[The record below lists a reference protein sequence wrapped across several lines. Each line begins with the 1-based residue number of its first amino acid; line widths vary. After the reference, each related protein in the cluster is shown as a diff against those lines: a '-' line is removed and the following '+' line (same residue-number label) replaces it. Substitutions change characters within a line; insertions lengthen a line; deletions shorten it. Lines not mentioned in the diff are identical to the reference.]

1 MKITKSELKKLIK
14 EVTQQVVGEEE
25 QPAEEEPAADAG
37 ALASG
42 AGGEQ
47 KSDVGTALQYIQ
59 KVDNSAEFAQMAQA
73 VIQHGAQVQ
82 GGKAV
87 LTKLYRALPKM
98 IKGMQEGKLNED
110 EAIDKPGGHWSQ
122 PGVNAGAEHGPP
134 DESIR
139 GTTAEIVASILDL
152 LADYEI
158 GLDGAREVVHEL
170 AAEVG
175 LVPAEEEPKR
185 PIGFRENLREALI
198 KESFKRALT
207 NAIKK

>member
-25 QPAEEEPAADAG
+25 QPAEEGPDAG

-87 LTKLYRALPKM
+87 LTKLYRALPNM

-110 EAIDKPGGHWSQ
+110 DVQMQPGGNWGQ
-122 PGVNAGAEHGPP
+122 PLPGEEEAGMV
-134 DESIR
+134 DVESLAMDI
-139 GTTAEIVASILDL
+139 ADL
-152 LADYEI
+152 LQGVEHNDAVDA
-158 GLDGAREVVHEL
+158 LTL
-170 AAEVG
+170 AAETLG
-175 LVPAEEEPKR
+175 LAPPEEEPKR

-198 KESFKRALT
+198 KESFKRVLT
-207 NAIKK
+207 NALKK

>member
-1 MKITKSELKKLIK
+1 MKISKTELKKLIK

-25 QPAEEEPAADAG
+25 QPAEEGPDAG

-42 AGGEQ
+42 AGGDQ

-98 IKGMQEGKLNED
+98 IKGMQEGKLNEYD
-110 EAIDKPGGHWSQ
+110 VQMQPGGNWGQSLS
-122 PGVNAGAEHGPP
+122 GEEEAGMV
-134 DESIR
+134 DVESLAMDI
-139 GTTAEIVASILDL
+139 ADL
-152 LADYEI
+152 LQGVEHNDAVDA
-158 GLDGAREVVHEL
+158 LTL
-170 AAEVG
+170 AAETLG
-175 LVPAEEEPKR
+175 LAPPEEEPKR
-185 PIGFRENLREALI
+185 PIGFVREALR
-198 KESFKRALT
+198 KKMLEESLKRALV
-207 NAIKK
+207 NALKK

>member
-1 MKITKSELKKLIK
+1 MKISKAQLKKLIK

-25 QPAEEEPAADAG
+25 QPAEEGPDAG

-42 AGGEQ
+42 AGGDQ

-87 LTKLYRALPKM
+87 LTKLYRALPNM
-98 IKGMQEGKLNED
+98 IKDMQEGKLNED
-110 EAIDKPGGHWSQ
+110 EAIDKPGGQWTQ
-122 PGVNAGAEHGPP
+122 PGVNAGAEHGPA

-139 GTTAEIVASILDL
+139 GTNAEIVASILDL

-158 GLDGAREVVHEL
+158 GLDGAREVVHDL
-170 AAEVG
+170 AAELG
-175 LVPAEEEPKR
+175 LVPV
-185 PIGFRENLREALI
+185 
-198 KESFKRALT
+198 SYTHLT
-207 NAIKK
+207 LPTIYSV